1 MGQNKK
7 KDETKHV
14 PCNTKQQAAFSQ
26 HALDPNELQL
36 LTTDDTRRG
45 GMQCG
50 EKVDM
55 ESVCCV
61 FMTTRSQRE

>member
-7 KDETKHV
+7 RRNTKHV
-14 PCNTKQQAAFSQ
+14 PGNTKQQAAFSQ
-26 HALDPNELQL
+26 HALHPNERQL

-50 EKVDM
+50 GK
-55 ESVCCV
+55 S
-61 FMTTRSQRE
+61 